1 VSAKLLND
9 PFRAVDEMLAGV
21 ACAHAG
27 RCELLPGGRALVTRE
42 RSAARRVAVI
52 TGGGSGHE
60 PAFFG
65 FLGPGLADGV
75 AVGNVFASPSARP
88 VAELVR
94 HLQPPDGAL
103 FVYGNYEGDVMNF
116 GLAAELLADEGVPSE
131 TVLVTDDVASAP
143 RDQRSERR
151 GVAGGLIVL
160 KAAGARADE
169 GAGLAAVA
177 AAARL
182 ANERTRTIGI
192 GLAPCTLP
200 TAEAPTFELAEGEMD
215 VGMGVHGE
223 AGIERS
229 ALRPADEVADL
240 LLELILADRQPERG
254 EPVHALVNTLGATT
268 MMEGYVLLRRVA
280 AGLAEREIPLRR
292 AVVGEYITSLEMAGL
307 SLTITAL
314 NDDLARWLAAPA
326 APLAGVDP
334 WRYAA

>member
-1 VSAKLLND
+1 LTPKLLND
-9 PFRAVDEMLAGV
+9 PFRAVDEMLEGV
-21 ACAHAG
+21 VGAHAA
-27 RCELLPGGRALVTRE
+27 RCDLLPSGRALVTRE
-42 RSAARRVAVI
+42 AVASRRVGII
-52 TGGGSGHE
+52 TGGGSGHA

-88 VAELVR
+88 VVELAR
-94 HLQPPDGAL
+94 ELAAPDGVL

-116 GLAAELLADEGVPSE
+116 GLAAELLAEDGIASE

-169 GAGLAAVA
+169 GAGLAEVA
-177 AAARL
+177 AVARL
-182 ANERTRTIGI
+182 ANDRTRTIGV

-200 TAEAPTFELAEGEMD
+200 TSSAPTFELAEGEMD

-229 ALRPADEVADL
+229 RLVSADEVADL
-240 LLELILADRQPERG
+240 MLDVLLEDRPPELG
-254 EPVHALVNTLGATT
+254 EPVQVLVNTLGATT
-268 MMEGYVLLRRVA
+268 MMEGYVLLRRVIEA
-280 AGLAEREIPLRR
+280 LAERQIVLHR
-292 AVVGEYITSLEMAGL
+292 AFVGEYITSLEMAGL
-307 SLTITAL
+307 SLTVTAL
-314 NDDLARWLAAPA
+314 DHDLARWLAAPA
-326 APLAGVDP
+326 SPLAGIDP
-334 WRYAA
+334 WRHAG